1 MPEYSYT
8 ARQNSGDSLTGTL
21 TAINEQDALK
31 TLIERSLIPVKV
43 APISQAKNWIRK
55 SSGRHL
61 AAMYSQLADLL
72 HSGVPLLQ
80 CLEILE
86 EQNTNADLASVMHE
100 VRVSVADGTP
110 FADSMATHHKT
121 FSELEI
127 SIIRAGEEGG
137 FLEDSLNRVAEY
149 KEQQED
155 LKSRVIGAFAYPV
168 FLTVAGSIIFV
179 VMLVFFV
186 PRFMPIFDRLAERGE
201 LPLPTIVLLAASR
214 LAGEYGLWT
223 ACILSLMVWML
234 VQGLRTNEGRLLID
248 KMSLR
253 LVGIGPILRQLA
265 IARFCRILGTLLQN
279 GVTILDSLRIAKDV
293 TGNLL
298 LRNAIGNATENISAG
313 RSLAGPLNASGQ
325 FPREIIEMIN
335 VGERTNRLEK
345 ILLDAADNME
355 RRTNRQMDLFVRLL
369 EPLLLLVMA
378 IVILFVLLA
387 ILLPV
392 FQSAGGL
399 G

>member
-1 MPEYSYT
+1 MPEFSYT
-8 ARQNSGDSLTGTL
+8 ARQNSGDSLHGTL
-21 TAINEQDALK
+21 TAANQQDALK
-31 TLIERSLIPVKV
+31 TLIDRSLVPVKV
-43 APISQAKNWIRK
+43 APISQAKTLIRRG
-55 SSGRHL
+55 SGRHL

-86 EQNTNADLASVMHE
+86 EQNTNAGLASVLHE
-100 VRVSVADGTP
+100 VRLSVADGTP
-110 FADSMATHHKT
+110 LADAMETDDKT

-137 FLEDSLNRVAEY
+137 FLEDSLNRVADY

-168 FLTVAGSIIFV
+168 FLTVAGAIIFV
-179 VMLVFFV
+179 AMLVFFV

-201 LPLPTIVLLAASR
+201 LPLPTIILLAASK
-214 LAGEYGLWT
+214 LAGEYGLWS
-223 ACILSLMVWML
+223 AGILSLIVWML
-234 VQGLRTNEGRLLID
+234 VHGLRTPKGRLMID
-248 KMSLR
+248 KLSLTV
-253 LVGIGPILRQLA
+253 VGIGPILRQLA

-298 LRNAIGNATENISAG
+298 LRDAIGNATENISAG
-313 RSLAGPLNASGQ
+313 RSLAGPLEASGQ

-335 VGERTNRLEK
+335 VGERTNRLEN

-355 RRTNRQMDLFVRLL
+355 RRTNRKMDLFVRLL